1 MDSNKMKKLGAV
13 LMLVFAAAT
22 IIMGAINV
30 SKSVNSM
37 EDVPTEQMAVI
48 EAQMADLGITV
59 DQALDMVMLI
69 GIVVMVFSTVFLLP
83 QIIVALK
90 ALIKPDRAAK
100 FYQTWGIVVLVI
112 GALSILFSTTGL
124 LRLFRLVGSVAAPIL
139 WILASKKMK
148 AEAQV

>member
-59 DQALDMVMLI
+59 DQALDVVMLA
-69 GIVVMVFSTVFLLP
+69 GIVAVVFSTVFLLP

-112 GALSILFSTTGL
+112 GALSILFSSTGL
-124 LRLFRLVGSVAAPIL
+124 LRLLRLVGSVAAPIL